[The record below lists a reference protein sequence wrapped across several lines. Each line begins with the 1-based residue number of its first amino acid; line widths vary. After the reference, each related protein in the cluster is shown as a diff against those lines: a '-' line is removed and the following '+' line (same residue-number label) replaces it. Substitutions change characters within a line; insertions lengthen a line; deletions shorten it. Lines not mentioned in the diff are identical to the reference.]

1 MLFVLDKFSKNC
13 IANSINRQ
21 KFVKYTHL
29 ISYSS
34 DFNKIVNFF
43 KLINNWVLKYMKIL
57 VILDICLTSYIFIF
71 FQSKLYMSKK
81 NNLSKK
87 DLSILLVL
95 TFKALHL
102 RANYYD
108 LVNYVFQY
116 YSIGI
121 LLNMLKL
128 ESKSVR
134 HSLKGIKLLFG
145 FLSKKFIKKNYK
157 VNSLIKFNGL
167 SKNYLKMFYMLS
179 NLVNI
184 LNVKIFMFNPIKSW
198 NKLKIKKVK
207 SIKRRIKKKLI
218 KFEQKI

>member
-1 MLFVLDKFSKNC
+1 MLLVLDKFSKNC
-13 IANSINRQ
+13 VANSINKQ
-21 KFVKYTHL
+21 KFRKYAYF
-29 ISYSS
+29 IFYSG
-34 DFNKIVNFF
+34 DIIKTINFF
-43 KLINNWVLKYMKIL
+43 KLANSWVLKYMKIL
-57 VILDICLTSYIFIF
+57 TILDICLTNYIFIF
-71 FQSKLYMSKK
+71 FQNKFYMPKK
-81 NNLSKK
+81 NSLNKK

-95 TFKALHL
+95 TLKALHL
-102 RANYYD
+102 RVNYYD
-108 LVNYVFQY
+108 LINYVFQY

-128 ESKSVR
+128 ESKSTR
-134 HSLKGIKLLFG
+134 HSLKGVKLLFG

-167 SKNYLKMFYMLS
+167 SKNYLKIFYMLS

-184 LNVKIFMFNPIKSW
+184 LNVRIFMFNPMKSW
-198 NKLKIKKVK
+198 DKLKIKKIK